1 MAENRIVTGSETLP
15 ESRSWTAQL
24 GAALI
29 FAGILALVAIA
40 IQVPGQELLFGW
52 LVLVSGIAESVH
64 AFYLRKSTAFF
75 MQIIQGVAALPIAL
89 FVVARVSGANSAS
102 SEKWILL
109 FASYLIV
116 IGAFRLVAAFR
127 LKFAGRLWA
136 ALDGAVTL
144 TLGVMMPAFWPR
156 IGYGPWLLGSA
167 LGVSFIL
174 RGWSLVMLAS
184 ASRRMIKLV
193 DKPARAA

>member
-64 AFYLRKSTAFF
+64 AFYRRKSTAFF

-89 FVVARVSGANSAS
+89 FVVARLSGANSAS

-116 IGAFRLVAAFR
+116 IGAFRLIAAFR

-184 ASRRMIKLV
+184 ASRRTMKLV